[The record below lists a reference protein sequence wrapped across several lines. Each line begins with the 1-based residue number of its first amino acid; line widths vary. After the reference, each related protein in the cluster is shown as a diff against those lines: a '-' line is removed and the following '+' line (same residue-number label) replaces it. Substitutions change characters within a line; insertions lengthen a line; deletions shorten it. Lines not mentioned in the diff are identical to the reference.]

1 MSNPVTIDVVR
12 DDRPLRQALASLLAK
27 QPLVSVEELM
37 QVLRDI
43 SHGDETDDA
52 NGADAGRAR
61 RLDVRYIRVTQRE
74 REVIALI
81 GDGMSNNEIARE
93 LNVATH
99 TVKTHVR
106 NIMAKLGLRS
116 PLQIAA
122 RIHRE
127 HWTPAMS
134 A

>member
-1 MSNPVTIDVVR
+1 MSNPATIDIVR
-12 DDRPLRQALASLLAK
+12 DERPLRNALASLLAK

-37 QVLRDI
+37 QVLRNI
-43 SHGDETDDA
+43 SHPDENDDA
-52 NGADAGRAR
+52 NVAGGDRAK
-61 RLDVRYIRVTQRE
+61 RLDVRYFRVTHRE
-74 REVIALI
+74 QEVIALI
-81 GDGMSNNEIARE
+81 GDGLSNNEIARE

-116 PLQIAA
+116 RLQIAA
-122 RIHRE
+122 RMHRE